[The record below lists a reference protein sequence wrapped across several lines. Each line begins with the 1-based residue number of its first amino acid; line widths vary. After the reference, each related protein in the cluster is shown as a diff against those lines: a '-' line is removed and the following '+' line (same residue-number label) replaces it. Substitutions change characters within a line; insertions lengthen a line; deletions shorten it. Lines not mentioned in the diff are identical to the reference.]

1 MSSLPDSAVLTRQEA
16 YEAINDPV
24 SGGAVASDRDAE
36 VFLWVAAVSNRIDQ
50 LCGPVVI
57 RQVVEKH
64 DGGSRIIRPR
74 VVPVHQVDQV
84 AIDGTVT
91 TTWTLVDDYR
101 FVPVIEH
108 DVRWPS
114 GRRNIEI
121 TYQAGR
127 AADTESVGPLFKLA
141 AANVLNGLWAKYGGA
156 WASGSDPF
164 AEAGAGPQFFDEL
177 THNVKRW
184 LADEMLPPAVA

>member
-24 SGGAVASDRDAE
+24 SGGAGASDRDAE

-50 LCGPVVI
+50 LCGPVVT
-57 RQVVEKH
+57 RTVVEKH

-84 AIDGTVT
+84 TIDGTVT

-101 FVPVIEH
+101 FVPAIEH

-127 AADTESVGPLFKLA
+127 AADTETVDPLFKLA